1 MSLIDD
7 IRNDI
12 AAAKELR
19 LPRRGILSIIVGSL
33 PIYWLFD
40 HFGKLSMALPA
51 LNFVAVFAFLI
62 ALKWRFRRR
71 IWFWALFIVLAA
83 FHVELILF
91 IPWTN
96 SWVPALAIAVID
108 SADFCLIVWIFAAV
122 GRLMEGP
129 KASGMSR
136 HSR

>member
-7 IRNDI
+7 IRIDI
-12 AAAKELR
+12 AAAKKLR
-19 LPRRGILSIIVGSL
+19 LPPGGILGVIVGSV

-40 HFGKLSMALPA
+40 HFGKLNMALPV
-51 LNFVAVFAFLI
+51 LNFIAVFGFLV

-71 IWFWALFIVLAA
+71 IWFWALFAVLAA
-83 FHVELILF
+83 LHVELILF
-91 IPWTN
+91 IPWTTR
-96 SWVPALAIAVID
+96 WVPVLAIAVMD

-129 KASGMSR
+129 KASEISQ